1 LSTRNFRYFCV
12 HAHFY
17 QPPRG
22 NVITGHIGEEPDAG
36 KYRNWNE
43 RITAQSYRPNADIGN
58 FDHIS
63 FDVGEP
69 LMMWLERRATETYH
83 RIVQAH
89 KKNLQR
95 ARVGNALASTMHHV
109 MLPLAKPREK
119 HTEIFWG
126 KAAYKHHFGYEP
138 MGFWL
143 PEMGVDIET
152 LRALREEGYQYT
164 ILSQGQVES
173 GVDGSGPYWVDLEDG
188 DRIAVFIRNDD
199 LSNDL
204 SFRISEAGG
213 AGFWAR
219 NKLSTKNVALGGLAL
234 VAVNGETFGYHHLGE
249 EQFLHWLL
257 THEAKAMGYKVT
269 TLNEYIRDFP
279 PREVIRI
286 KPYTTWTR
294 YNDVSRWLT
303 GAINH
308 QTDGW
313 WRATLRRALDNI
325 TLELDEVMR
334 DYARSCGLD
343 PHLLRDNYVHVHL
356 GDMTGSA
363 LIAEYLPGA
372 TSEQE
377 KTLLCLLEAEMVMA
391 PSRITTTFFAD
402 DLGAPEVYYA
412 ISSLAYAVHLAE
424 QATGR
429 ALSRQLR
436 NDLTLVRSPRTG
448 VTGLQLY
455 DTILANYNHFQPEA
469 PTQEIAAQ
477 DPDAFP
483 EAPMV
488 VSSDGSKPSEDA
500 NAAS

>member
-1 LSTRNFRYFCV
+1 
-12 HAHFY
+12 
-17 QPPRG
+17 
-22 NVITGHIGEEPDAG
+22 
-36 KYRNWNE
+36 
-43 RITAQSYRPNADIGN
+43 
-58 FDHIS
+58 
-63 FDVGEP
+63 
-69 LMMWLERRATETYH
+69 
-83 RIVQAH
+83 
-89 KKNLQR
+89 
-95 ARVGNALASTMHHV
+95 
-109 MLPLAKPREK
+109 
-119 HTEIFWG
+119 
-126 KAAYKHHFGYEP
+126 
-138 MGFWL
+138 
-143 PEMGVDIET
+143 
-152 LRALREEGYQYT
+152 
-164 ILSQGQVES
+164 
-173 GVDGSGPYWVDLEDG
+173 
-188 DRIAVFIRNDD
+188 
-199 LSNDL
+199 
-204 SFRISEAGG
+204 
-213 AGFWAR
+213 
-219 NKLSTKNVALGGLAL
+219 
-234 VAVNGETFGYHHLGE
+234 
-249 EQFLHWLL
+249 
-257 THEAKAMGYKVT
+257 
-269 TLNEYIRDFP
+269 
-279 PREVIRI
+279 
-286 KPYTTWTR
+286 
-294 YNDVSRWLT
+294 
-303 GAINH
+303 
-308 QTDGW
+308 
-313 WRATLRRALDNI
+313 
-325 TLELDEVMR
+325 
-334 DYARSCGLD
+334 
-343 PHLLRDNYVHVHL
+343 VHVHL